1 MAVGGAFGSAAG
13 TGVGPPAV
21 PLAPHLG
28 PAVPPSRSTGGVSG
42 RRRETM
48 DGDDISK
55 GAVRWALIP
64 AGGRGVRLRPL
75 TRRIADDD
83 RPKQFCVPSVAGE
96 SRKER

>member
-1 MAVGGAFGSAAG
+1 
-13 TGVGPPAV
+13 
-21 PLAPHLG
+21 
-28 PAVPPSRSTGGVSG
+28 
-42 RRRETM
+42 M
-48 DGDDISK
+48 DGADISK

-83 RPKQFCVPSVAGE
+83 RPKQFCVPSVPGE